1 MDEAERSQFY
11 QSVKNYY
18 IKSCDYIVAKFPLN
32 LEVLYH
38 AQVADVKKRNELGF
52 SSLRFFFSKFPI
64 LILTCEGENSDGATD
79 LLEHESKE
87 YVSASFSDD
96 QMKMSPDQFWF
107 SLMVKVNGDG
117 THKFRKLCH
126 IMLGILSIPHSN
138 AECERIFSQV
148 RKNKTDFRGSLS
160 DNMLS
165 ALLVKKS
172 RANSQCYNEEFSASF
187 LKKAKAATTAAV
199 KK

>member
-1 MDEAERSQFY
+1 
-11 QSVKNYY
+11 
-18 IKSCDYIVAKFPLN
+18 
-32 LEVLYH
+32 
-38 AQVADVKKRNELGF
+38 
-52 SSLRFFFSKFPI
+52 
-64 LILTCEGENSDGATD
+64 
-79 LLEHESKE
+79 
-87 YVSASFSDD
+87 
-96 QMKMSPDQFWF
+96 MKMSPDQFWF
-107 SLMVKVNGDG
+107 SMMLKVNGDG
-117 THKFRKLCH
+117 TPKFRKLCH

-199 KK
+199 NK